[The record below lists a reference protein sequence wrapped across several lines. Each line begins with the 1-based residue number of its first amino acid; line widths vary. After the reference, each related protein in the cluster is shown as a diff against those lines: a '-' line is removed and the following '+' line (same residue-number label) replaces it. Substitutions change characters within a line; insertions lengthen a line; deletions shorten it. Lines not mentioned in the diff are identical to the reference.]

1 MKAMLLEQ
9 YGLVE
14 DSPLKLRD
22 VSDPL
27 PGAAQVRVAINVCA
41 VCRTDL
47 HVIEKELAPAKLP
60 VIPGHQA
67 VGIVDEL
74 GKGCKRLK
82 AGQRVG
88 IAWLAWTD
96 GTCRY
101 CRRQQENLCEA
112 SRFTGYTADGGY
124 AEYAVVDENFAYE
137 IPEAFSD
144 LQAAPLLCAGII
156 GYHALRRAD
165 LPSGGRLGM
174 YGFGSSAHVII
185 QIARHRGCE
194 VYAVSRA
201 ASHRKLALELGAV
214 WAGER
219 PEELPVKLDSA
230 IMFAPAGELVPPALE
245 RLEKGGTLAL
255 AGIYMSPV
263 PALDYQK
270 HLFHEK
276 SVHSVTANTRRDGRE
291 LLEEAARIG
300 ITPHVKTYPLEQA
313 NQALQDMKA
322 DRIDG
327 TAVLVIRP

>member
-1 MKAMLLEQ
+1 MKAMVLEQ
-9 YGLVE
+9 YGPVE
-14 DSPLKLRD
+14 DSPLKLRELA
-22 VSDPL
+22 DPL
-27 PGAAQVRVAINVCA
+27 PGAGQVRVAINVCA

-74 GKGCKRLK
+74 GEGCTRLK

-112 SRFTGYTADGGY
+112 ARFTGYTADGGY
-124 AEYAVVDENFAYE
+124 AEHAVVDENFAYE
-137 IPEAFSD
+137 IPDAFSD

-214 WAGER
+214 WAGQR

-276 SVHSVTANTRRDGRE
+276 SIHSVTANTRRDGRE
-291 LLEEAARIG
+291 LLAEAARIG
-300 ITPHVKTYPLEQA
+300 ITPHASAYPLEQA
-313 NQALQDMKA
+313 NQALQDVKA

-327 TAVLVIRP
+327 TAVLVIR